1 MNKQP
6 QPLRADVLVV
16 GFGKGGKTVAAA
28 LAARG
33 KRAVIVEESDR
44 MYGGTCPNVGC
55 VPSKGLVHHSR
66 NRRDDD
72 DLQEYYRRSVDKV
85 QDVRELMRAGS
96 YDAFSGLDAVTVLT
110 GRPVFADPHTV
121 AVTTNDGERLAVT
134 AETILINTGSRPV
147 VPDIPGLSASEYLVT
162 STQLMESRRLPK
174 RLVII
179 GGGYLGL
186 EFAAIYRRFGAEVTV
201 LEAAVRFMPRADPD
215 VAEAVHAVLSGEGIE
230 IITGARV
237 REVGDGDREAFIV
250 YEVEGV
256 ERTLSADAVLAATGR
271 RPATDGLGLEVAG
284 VRTSKNG
291 SVEVDERLR
300 TSQPHIFAL
309 GDVNGGPQ
317 FTYISLDDSRIVLD
331 QLVGK
336 GERTTADRTTVPHT
350 VFITPPLATVG
361 MTENQAREAGHRIKV
376 ARRNVA
382 DIVAMPRAYA
392 VEETRGLMK
401 FVVDADTDRILG
413 AVLFSIDA
421 QEIVNT
427 VALAMR
433 HGVTATELQGSIYT
447 HPSSTEAFNEV
458 FTAVVHEDPA

>member
-1 MNKQP
+1 MNEEP

-28 LAARG
+28 LSARG

-55 VPSKGLVHHSR
+55 VPSKGLVHHSH

-72 DLQEYYRRSVDKV
+72 DPQEYYRRSVDKV
-85 QDVRELMRAGS
+85 QGVRELMRTGS
-96 YDAFSGLDAVTVLT
+96 YDALSGLDAVTVLT

-121 AVTTNDGERLAVT
+121 AVTTDDGKRLAVT

-147 VPDIPGLSASEYLVT
+147 VPDIPGLRTSEYLVT

-174 RLVII
+174 RLAII

-201 LEAAVRFMPRADPD
+201 LEAAERFMPRADPD
-215 VAEAVHAVLSGEGIE
+215 VAEAVHGVLSEEGIE

-237 REVGDGDREAFIV
+237 REVEDGNREAFIV
-250 YEVEGV
+250 YEVGGV
-256 ERTLSADAVLAATGR
+256 EHTLSAEAVLAATGR
-271 RPATDGLGLEVAG
+271 RPATDGLGLEIAG

-291 SVEVDERLR
+291 AVEVDERLR
-300 TSQPHIFAL
+300 TSQPNIFAL

-331 QLVGK
+331 QLVGRP
-336 GERTTADRTTVPHT
+336 ERTTADRTTVPHT

-361 MTENQAREAGHRIKV
+361 MTEDQARKAGYRIKV

-421 QEIVNT
+421 QEVINT

-433 HGVTATELQGSIYT
+433 HGITATELQDSIYT